1 MAGVTGNG
9 SNMTRL
15 ASFLS
20 FLILL
25 SALALV
31 CKIAGVAAASQAGS
45 QASAAGA
52 ASSIAL
58 PPGTKVELAIVVPVW
73 SQKARVGDPVYTQT
87 YFPVA
92 PGGSVAIPAG
102 TWVQG
107 RIESIQLPTRK
118 VRRAELQVL
127 FTKIIFADG
136 YTLPLPAPPNQT
148 LAAQPAAADGSAV
161 TAATITVEATSAN
174 DLLLDNG
181 AQIEMT
187 LAAPLTLDT
196 SQIASAIP
204 LSRPPLPGKFKSAT
218 LCRPT
223 PGSPA
228 TPGSP
233 DTVIPGSPG
242 TPSITIPGA
251 PGMPDTVIPGTP
263 ATPDTVI
270 PGSPGSPGTPGSVCP
285 AAPIVVSS
293 VPVVIPQPKNLGPA
307 PSSAP

>member
-1 MAGVTGNG
+1 
-9 SNMTRL
+9 MTRL
-15 ASFLS
+15 ARFLS
-20 FLILL
+20 FVILL

-31 CKIAGVAAASQAGS
+31 WKVAGVAATSQSGS
-45 QASAAGA
+45 PQTSSAGA
-52 ASSIAL
+52 APSITL
-58 PPGTKVELAIVVPVW
+58 PPGTRVELAIIVPVW
-73 SQKARVGDPVYTQT
+73 SQKARLGDPVYTQT

-92 PGGSVAIPAG
+92 TGGSVAIPAG

-107 RIESIQLPTRK
+107 RIESVQLPTRK

-127 FTKIIFADG
+127 FTKIIFANG
-136 YTLPLPAPPNQT
+136 YTLSLPAPPNQSLT
-148 LAAQPAAADGSAV
+148 AAQQATADGSAA
-161 TAATITVEATSAN
+161 TAATITVEATTSN

-204 LSRPPLPGKFKSAT
+204 LSRPPEPGKFKSAT

-223 PGSPA
+223 PGSPG

-270 PGSPGSPGTPGSVCP
+270 PGSPGFPGTPGSVCP
-285 AAPIVVSS
+285 AAPIVISS
-293 VPVVIPQPKNLGPA
+293 VPVVLPQPKSLGPA

>member
-1 MAGVTGNG
+1 
-9 SNMTRL
+9 MTRW
-15 ASFLS
+15 ARFVS

-25 SALALV
+25 SALAFKV
-31 CKIAGVAAASQAGS
+31 AGAAAASQSGSSQAGS
-45 QASAAGA
+45 TAT
-52 ASSIAL
+52 SSITL
-58 PPGTKVELAIVVPVW
+58 PPGTKVELAIIVPVW
-73 SQKARVGDPVYTQT
+73 SQKARPGDPVYTQT
-87 YFPVA
+87 YFPVTA
-92 PGGSVAIPAG
+92 GGSVAIPAG

-107 RIESIQLPTRK
+107 RIESIKLPTRK
-118 VRRAELQVL
+118 VRLAELQVL
-127 FTKIIFADG
+127 FTKIILANG
-136 YTLPLPAPPNQT
+136 YTLSLPGSPDQS
-148 LAAQPAAADGSAV
+148 LDAAHEAGAGGSAMS
-161 TAATITVEATSAN
+161 AATITVEATSSN

-187 LAAPLTLDT
+187 LAAPLTMDA
-196 SQIASAIP
+196 SQIASAI
-204 LSRPPLPGKFKSAT
+204 LVSRPPEPGKFKSAT

-223 PGSPA
+223 QGSPG

-270 PGSPGSPGTPGSVCP
+270 PGSPGFPGTPGSVCP

-293 VPVVIPQPKNLGPA
+293 VPVALQPKSIG
-307 PSSAP
+307 SAPPSAR